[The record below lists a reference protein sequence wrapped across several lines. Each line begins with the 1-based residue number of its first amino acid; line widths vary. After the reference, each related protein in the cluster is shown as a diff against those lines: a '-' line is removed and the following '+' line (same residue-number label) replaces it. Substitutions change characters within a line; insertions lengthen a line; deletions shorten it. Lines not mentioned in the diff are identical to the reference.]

1 MAVSIEWKNIQ
12 SNGIY
17 FKSIGKLSQTKGN
30 ITTLI
35 NIDLNE
41 IEVQITVIQIY
52 IPNIN
57 EDCTINIPNCVEFL
71 KKSRI
76 EINNLRK
83 NLGTIYQLL
92 GVDRRT
98 KRGLISF
105 IGPGLKVLFG
115 TLDNEDAEY

>member
-41 IEVQITVIQIY
+41 IEVQINIIQIY
-52 IPNIN
+52 TSRIN
-57 EDCTINIPNCVEFL
+57 EDCTINTPNCVEFL
-71 KKSRI
+71 NKSRI
-76 EINNLRK
+76 EIRNLRK
-83 NLGTIYQLL
+83 SLGTIYQL
-92 GVDRRT
+92 V
-98 KRGLISF
+98 LIYL
-105 IGPGLKVLFG
+105 II
-115 TLDNEDAEY
+115 N